1 MIITIDNKPPI
12 NIVDDKAETSIHN
25 TIKEF
30 VETNYDNVEKI
41 KFLLELLKSN
51 IKNTVKVET
60 GNGTPG
66 TGNGTGSGNGTG
78 TPDPP
83 GTGNGPPDP
92 PGTGTGPPETPGT
105 GNGTGNGNGPPEP
118 PGTGTGTIDP
128 SGNKTIDPPE
138 TTKNDYAVNN
148 KVLYLDEKRNI
159 KIYCSIAEING
170 DGTYTLKFGN
180 DKILTNVKKGELSPV
195 IMDNCPSKNIEVV
208 GIEEY
213 CKTDKGRYTG
223 TTSNNASL
231 LIYPDKNPD
240 CILEAKKKFQDQTN
254 YCETRKPTTGGSRNK
269 LDIVTSAI
277 INSAKKI
284 IIKEIKSVKK

>member
-12 NIVDDKAETSIHN
+12 NIVDDKDETSILN

-41 KFLLELLKSN
+41 KILLELLKSD

-66 TGNGTGSGNGTG
+66 TGNGT
-78 TPDPP
+78 
-83 GTGNGPPDP
+83 

-105 GNGTGNGNGPPEP
+105 G
-118 PGTGTGTIDP
+118 TIDP
-128 SGNKTIDPPE
+128 SGNNID
-138 TTKNDYAVNN
+138 
-148 KVLYLDEKRNI
+148 
-159 KIYCSIAEING
+159 
-170 DGTYTLKFGN
+170 
-180 DKILTNVKKGELSPV
+180 
-195 IMDNCPSKNIEVV
+195 DNCRSKNIKV

-213 CKTDKGRYTG
+213 CKKDKDGRYTG

-231 LIYPDKNPD
+231 LLHPDKNPG
-240 CILEAKKKFQDQTN
+240 CILEATKKFKDQTN
-254 YCETRKPTTGGSRNK
+254 YCEALKPKTGGSTNK

-284 IIKEIKSVKK
+284 IIEEIKSVKK